1 MIQISKFKFW
11 IFVLQNINLL
21 DWHARKENHES
32 MDLASK
38 LMHKS
43 KGYQTISAYLQP
55 LTIAKTSVEINNGVL
70 AYCAC
75 VVVLA

>member
-1 MIQISKFKFW
+1 
-11 IFVLQNINLL
+11 
-21 DWHARKENHES
+21 